1 MSARP
6 FDLPATFA
14 RMWVDSSIHM
24 MGAAADFWTGL
35 MGAVPKRTRTSTA
48 SPWWMPPQYP
58 QLTALSPASS
68 WPASFAGGA
77 WSPSWSGVMPFAGPL
92 TGLAMPSANAL
103 FPWLPTARTAPASN
117 PFALWQQMW
126 LQAATPSVKVPWLPS
141 QTPATDALWQPVTTA
156 YRTANGH
163 AMAAVL
169 RTMADVVEPKPMA
182 FNPAHYWPTTLG
194 TRH

>member
-14 RMWVDSSIHM
+14 RIWVDSSIHM
-24 MGAAADFWTGL
+24 LSATTDFWAGL
-35 MGAVPKRTRTSTA
+35 MSTAPKLARTSTA
-48 SPWWMPPQYP
+48 SPWWMPPQHL
-58 QLTALSPASS
+58 QMTGLAQASS
-68 WPASFAGGA
+68 WPAAFASGA
-77 WSPSWSGVMPFAGPL
+77 WAPTWPGVMPL
-92 TGLAMPSANAL
+92 TNLVTPPTNAL

-126 LQAATPSVKVPWLPS
+126 LRAAAPSAAAPWLPPS
-141 QTPATDALWQPVTTA
+141 ETPATDALWQPVTSA

-169 RTMADVVEPKPMA
+169 RTMADVVEPKPAA